1 MADVF
6 TIGAY
11 GWSEPAF
18 FAALE
23 AAGVATFCDV
33 RRRRGVRGSEYAFV
47 NSSRLQQRLGD
58 LGIAYVH
65 RIDLAPS
72 TEVRQAQYAVDDAAG
87 VAKRART
94 ELSDVFVRA
103 YEAGSLKDFDA
114 LAFLDEMGTDGPV
127 VLFCVEREPTA
138 CHRGLVADRLA
149 DVGAEVAH
157 LTP

>member
-1 MADVF
+1 MADVL

-23 AAGVATFCDV
+23 TAGVEVFCDV

-47 NSSRLQQRLGD
+47 NSKRLQQRLAE

-72 TEVRQAQYAVDDAAG
+72 DEARQAQYAVDEATG
-87 VAKRART
+87 VRKRART
-94 ELSDVFVRA
+94 ELSDAFARA
-103 YEAGSLKDFDA
+103 YEQETLREFDA
-114 LAFLDEMGTDGPV
+114 EGVPGPGRRGWTGRP
-127 VLFCVEREPTA
+127 VLC
-138 CHRGLVADRLA
+138 
-149 DVGAEVAH
+149 
-157 LTP
+157 

>member
-1 MADVF
+1 MVDVL

-11 GWSEPAF
+11 GWNEPAF

-47 NSSRLQQRLGD
+47 NSNRLQQRLAE

-72 TEVRQAQYAVDDAAG
+72 NEVRQAQYAVDSAAG
-87 VAKRART
+87 VGKRART
-94 ELSDVFVRA
+94 DLSEAFVRA
-103 YEAGSLKDFDA
+103 YEAERLRDFDA
-114 LAFLDEMGTDGPV
+114 RAFLDELGGDGPV
-127 VLFCVEREPTA
+127 VLFCVEREPSA
-138 CHRGLVADRLA
+138 CHRGLVAHCLA
-149 DVGAEVAH
+149 AAGAKVAH

>member
-1 MADVF
+1 MADVL

-23 AAGVATFCDV
+23 AASVATFCDV

-47 NSSRLQQRLGD
+47 NSNRLQQRLAE
-58 LGIAYVH
+58 LGITYVH

-72 TEVRQAQYAVDDAAG
+72 NEVRQAQYAVDSAAG
-87 VAKRART
+87 VGKRART
-94 ELSDVFVRA
+94 ELSDAFVQA
-103 YEAGSLKDFDA
+103 YEAEILDDFDA
-114 LAFLDEMGTDGPV
+114 RGFLDECGGHGSV
-127 VLFCVEREPTA
+127 VLFCVERDPSA
-138 CHRGLVADRLA
+138 CHRGLVADRL
-149 DVGAEVAH
+149 GAAGAKVVH

>member
-33 RRRRGVRGSEYAFV
+33 RRRRGVRGYEYAFV
-47 NSSRLQQRLGD
+47 NSSRLQQRLGE

-72 TEVRQAQYAVDDAAG
+72 NEVRQAQYAVDDAPASRS
-87 VAKRART
+87 ARAP
-94 ELSDVFVRA
+94 S
-103 YEAGSLKDFDA
+103 
-114 LAFLDEMGTDGPV
+114 
-127 VLFCVEREPTA
+127 
-138 CHRGLVADRLA
+138 
-149 DVGAEVAH
+149 
-157 LTP
+157 

>member
-1 MADVF
+1 VADVL

-23 AAGVATFCDV
+23 AAGVEVFCDV

-47 NSSRLQQRLGD
+47 NSKRLQLRLAEI
-58 LGIAYVH
+58 GITYVH

-72 TEVRQAQYAVDDAAG
+72 NEVRRAQYAVDAATG
-87 VAKRART
+87 VGKRART
-94 ELSDVFVRA
+94 ELSEAFVQA
-103 YEAGSLKDFDA
+103 YEHDHLHDFNA
-114 LAFLDEMGTDGPV
+114 RTFLDDFGAEGPV
-127 VLFCVEREPTA
+127 VLFCVEREPSA
-138 CHRGLVADRLA
+138 CHRGLVAQRLA
-149 DVGAEVAH
+149 AAGAKVDH

>member
-1 MADVF
+1 MADVL

-23 AAGVATFCDV
+23 AAQVDVFCDV

-47 NSSRLQQRLGD
+47 NSKRLQQRLAE
-58 LGIAYVH
+58 LGVSYVH

-72 TEVRQAQYAVDDAAG
+72 NEVRRAQYAVDAATG
-87 VAKRART
+87 VGKRTRT
-94 ELSDVFVRA
+94 ELSDVFVHA
-103 YEAGSLKDFDA
+103 YEEQLHDFDPH
-114 LAFLDEMGTDGPV
+114 AFLDELATDGPV
-127 VLFCVEREPTA
+127 VLFCVEREPSA
-138 CHRGLVADRLA
+138 CHRGLIARRLA
-149 DVGAEVAH
+149 TAGAKVGH